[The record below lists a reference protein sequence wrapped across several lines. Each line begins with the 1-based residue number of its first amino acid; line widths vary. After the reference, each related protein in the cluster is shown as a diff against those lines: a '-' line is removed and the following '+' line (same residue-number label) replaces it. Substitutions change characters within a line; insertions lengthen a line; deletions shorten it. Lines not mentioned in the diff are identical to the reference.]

1 MKDRPT
7 RRSIL
12 VASEKN
18 AGQSTSDTSNQ
29 HGSTDLTQDA
39 QRLVAASSAGSKM
52 HATSQS
58 SFSNFNVPMANF
70 HQQVLLQYA
79 AMHAAASSSAN
90 SSVTAAAVAAVAGSL
105 NSAGGRLPAFCL
117 VFWDLIKL
125 VDSSL
130 IDMSSQPLFSKD
142 ALRALM
148 RQVDA
153 EQKLDVDVEDLLLDV
168 ASDFVLKV
176 AHSSCLLAK
185 HRHSTT
191 LELKDAQ
198 LHLDRNYDIRVPGF
212 GEELPEITRRRKTGQ
227 RVHASR
233 ILHIRETIRKSS
245 MIKRSE
251 RLRAK
256 KRN

>member
-105 NSAGGRLPAFCL
+105 NSAGGIRPMGLRSAFSTL
-117 VFWDLIKL
+117 SS
-125 VDSSL
+125 DSSL